1 MRGKKDWLLVYPSI
15 EYVVECVL
23 EHKSRRSGHI
33 KKSIS
38 FLDCRV
44 KHLEDRPQCFPNV
57 VVAESVYHVLTP
69 AQT

>member
-23 EHKSRRSGHI
+23 EHKPRRSGHI

-44 KHLEDRPQCFPNV
+44 KHLEDRPQCCFLGIDKGYFTIVP
-57 VVAESVYHVLTP
+57 
-69 AQT
+69 